1 MLRQVSS
8 RNHRAKGGFRAKNA
22 LQISTLV
29 AVGIWLIYQ
38 MKYSHD
44 HRKAYE
50 DKLNINARQSEL
62 TSFGRKDLFPFT
74 GKEEAKH
81 GEIKEKVREAE
92 HSEQKSQISQKVDR
106 HGKKWSSPD
115 DQEHEEHSREAR
127 EESFWGD
134 DASSEVVHNTQEAE
148 RDERTR
154 EARERSFKAD
164 DASSAVDH
172 VVPLKDSEPEIGMFV
187 SVREK
192 NASLVRFNQTL
203 PGSRATANETT
214 LEDEHASSVR
224 TDESGEQ
231 PSPSESETL
240 DRIYNET
247 GVLKF
252 HANESQSQAEL
263 GLRLRENA
271 QKHST
276 VIPKI
281 STQTQSNQTTVV
293 VDPTIVARDLQNL
306 TAVPVHPP
314 LQASTEAAKLE
325 VPNTKNEVM
334 AKKPDDQ
341 NPKTAAVPEDRR
353 EKHHNLPNSF
363 DTESKK

>member
-62 TSFGRKDLFPFT
+62 ITSFRRKDLSPFS

-81 GEIKEKVREAE
+81 AEIKEKAREADP
-92 HSEQKSQISQKVDR
+92 SEQKSQIARKVDD
-106 HGKKWSSPD
+106 P
-115 DQEHEEHSREAR
+115 EHEEHSHEAR
-127 EESFWGD
+127 EKSFRGD
-134 DASSEVVHNTQEAE
+134 DASSEVVHNTHEAE

-172 VVPLKDSEPEIGMFV
+172 IVPLKDSEPEIGMFV
-187 SVREK
+187 SVQEK
-192 NASLVRFNQTL
+192 NTSLVQFNQTL
-203 PGSRATANETT
+203 PESRAA
-214 LEDEHASSVR
+214 A
-224 TDESGEQ
+224 
-231 PSPSESETL
+231 SETL
-240 DRIYNET
+240 DHIHDET

-252 HANESQSQAEL
+252 HANESESQDEL
-263 GLRLRENA
+263 GLRSRENV
-271 QKHST
+271 QKDYT
-276 VIPKI
+276 VIPKN
-281 STQTQSNQTTVV
+281 STQAQSNQTTV

-306 TAVPVHPP
+306 TAEHP
-314 LQASTEAAKLE
+314 LQTSTEAAKLE
-325 VPNTKNEVM
+325 VPTTKNEV
-334 AKKPDDQ
+334 
-341 NPKTAAVPEDRR
+341 R
-353 EKHHNLPNSF
+353 
-363 DTESKK
+363 